1 MNIVRWIGNFISSW
15 IGAIIIVLCL
25 IFFIGQGFI
34 IPSRSMVGSLYEGDM
49 MFVKKYFYGL
59 TIPKIPWLEIP
70 ILPDFHG
77 NRHLIEGERPKR
89 GDLVVFNPPGDDKT
103 YYIKRTFA
111 IGGDKVIFAKDGMYL
126 RPFEGDAYIE
136 TNFKGY
142 ETKEFLG
149 EKYIKEPYSREYKGI
164 HYGEKDYRV
173 KQFQSY
179 EAMMYRMAGGTNNTL
194 PNGNGIAMQPIV
206 EDNMSINNYENNIP
220 DFFYKEIAKDSFF
233 MVGDNRDNSEDS
245 RFWGVIDY
253 SRIVGQPWFSYFSI
267 TLADSIESG
276 ASDSINRYKVRWER
290 MFKSIETLQKEAKE
304 FEGECRY
311 YENHNC
317 QLDVLY

>member
-1 MNIVRWIGNFISSW
+1 MKILKWIGNFVSSW
-15 IGAIIIVLCL
+15 IGAIVVVLCL
-25 IFFIGQGFI
+25 IFFVGQGFV

-49 MFVKKYFYGL
+49 MFVKKYAYGL

-70 ILPDFHG
+70 ILPDFNG
-77 NRHLIEGERPKR
+77 NKHLVEGERPKR

-103 YYIKRTFA
+103 YYIKRAFA
-111 IGGDKVIFAKDGMYL
+111 IGGDKVVFAPDGMYL
-126 RPFEGDAYIE
+126 RPFEGDSYIDSH
-136 TNFKGY
+136 FKGY

-149 EKYIKEPYSREYKGI
+149 EKYVKEPYSLEYKGI
-164 HYGEKDYRV
+164 HYGEKDSKE

-179 EAMMYRMAGGTNNTL
+179 TAMLYRAKMGGFNNTL
-194 PNGNGIAMQPIV
+194 PSGSGVAMNYNL
-206 EDNMSINNYENNIP
+206 ENENYINDSENT
-220 DFFYKEIAKDSFF
+220 DSSFFYKEIAPDSFF
-233 MVGDNRDNSEDS
+233 MVGDNRDNSDDS

-253 SRIVGQPWFSYFSI
+253 SRVVGKPWFSYFSI

-276 ASDSINRYKVRWER
+276 ANESINRYKVRWDR

-311 YENHNC
+311 YEDHDC
-317 QLDVLY
+317 KLRQ